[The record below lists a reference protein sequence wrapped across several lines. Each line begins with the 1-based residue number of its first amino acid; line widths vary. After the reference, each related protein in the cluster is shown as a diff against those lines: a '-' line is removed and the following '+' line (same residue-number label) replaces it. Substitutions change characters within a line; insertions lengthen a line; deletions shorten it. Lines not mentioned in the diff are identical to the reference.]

1 MYKFKLAIRYILKRP
16 ASWLAIAAVALCV
29 FMVVVVMTVLSG
41 LVTDIRNKNHSFIGD
56 CIVHTKSLVGF
67 PLYEEF
73 MSLLEK
79 DSSVAVTS
87 PVITNWALISRVG
100 SDHNR
105 AVAIMGIDPNR
116 HCNVTSWGDSLFYH
130 KGNCRDAFKPL
141 RDPNRPGV
149 VVGIELI
156 SGRDMFGTYRHDP
169 VPPEFELAVSCF
181 PLTAKGTLAKMG
193 TDLVNTKVFYFSDD
207 SHTGLAGPDTGNI
220 YASLEDVQ
228 MLCSMNAPQKRV
240 SAIYIRFKDGVNIN
254 EATANVRKLWNNFSA
269 QNAAHSELLKN
280 VLVQSWKD
288 YSRDEIA
295 PLEKEQVMITV
306 LFCMVGVITIFIIFV
321 IFSMLVGAKTK
332 DIGILKSF
340 GASDVDIAYVFL
352 TVSTLIGA
360 IGSGLG
366 ASAGLLFLEYINRIE
381 HFFMEHFGLALWD
394 RSMYSIEAI
403 PNQLNMLVLSI
414 IIASAILACV
424 AGALL
429 PAMRASGKKPV
440 ETLQVTQI

>member
-41 LVTDIRNKNHSFIGD
+41 LVTEFRNKNHSFTGD

-67 PLYEEF
+67 PLYEQF
-73 MSLLEK
+73 IALLEK
-79 DSSVAVTS
+79 DTSVAATS
-87 PVITNWALISRVG
+87 PVITNWALMSLTR
-100 SDHNR
+100 SDQNM
-105 AVAIMGIDPNR
+105 AVEIMGIDPNR
-116 HCNVTSWGDSLFYH
+116 HCNVTSWGNSLFYH

-141 RDPNRPGV
+141 RDPNRPGLV
-149 VVGIELI
+149 IGIERV
-156 SGRDMFGTYRHDP
+156 SRRDMFGAYPHDP
-169 VPPEFELAVSCF
+169 VPPDYELAVSCF

-220 YASLEDVQ
+220 YASLDDVQ

-240 SAIYIRFKDGVNIN
+240 SAIYIRFKNSVNIN
-254 EATANVRKLWNNFSA
+254 DATANVRKLWNNFTAQNSA
-269 QNAAHSELLKN
+269 QSELLKN

-288 YSRDEIA
+288 YSREEIA

-306 LFCMVGVITIFIIFV
+306 LFCMVGIITIFIIFV
-321 IFSMLVGAKTK
+321 IFSMLVGSKTK

-340 GASDVDIAYVFL
+340 GASDIDIAYVFL

-360 IGSGLG
+360 LGSAIG
-366 ASAGLLFLEYINRIE
+366 ASAGIFFLRNINRIE
-381 HFFMEHFGLALWD
+381 HYTMERFGLALWD

-403 PNQLNMLVLSI
+403 PNQLNALVLSI

-429 PAMRASGKKPV
+429 PAMRASNKRPV
-440 ETLQVTQI
+440 EILQVTQI